1 MKGLKELNKRIKNEV
16 SPGITE
22 GCQKADIVRKIVLE
36 ECDKNEKFPTYLKA
50 CKIQRETS
58 KLVDRFFSFSAV
70 IIAIFSFS
78 LTIMKDIGA
87 GFKLYLWTSVWG
99 TVAALIILVT
109 FGCIF
114 LSNKA
119 YSYDSYIFAVAEE
132 LEKEEV
138 KKDET
143 YN

>member
-22 GCQKADIVRKIVLE
+22 GCQKVEVVRKIVLE
-36 ECDKNEKFPTYLKA
+36 ECEKDEKFPTYLKA

-70 IIAIFSFS
+70 IISIFSFS
-78 LTIMKDIGA
+78 LTIMECLGDGIT
-87 GFKLYLWTSVWG
+87 YSR
-99 TVAALIILVT
+99 VAILGLLSALVILFT
-109 FGCIF
+109 FGYVF
-114 LSNKA
+114 WDNKIN

-132 LEKEEV
+132 LEKEED
-138 KKDET
+138 K
-143 YN
+143 